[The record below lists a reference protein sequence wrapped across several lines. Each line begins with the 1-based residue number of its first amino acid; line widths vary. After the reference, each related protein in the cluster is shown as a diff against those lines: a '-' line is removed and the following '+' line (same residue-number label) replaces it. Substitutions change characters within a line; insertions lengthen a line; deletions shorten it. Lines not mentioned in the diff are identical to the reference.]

1 MKSNLAH
8 KQEVN
13 NEISLHPSTAKK
25 LEQEAMSKKEE
36 GYTRTPN
43 SLIDEQIMAH
53 LSDKAFKCLMLIV
66 RQTVGFDRLT
76 HTIATT
82 QFQKFCG
89 IKKEETVA
97 KVIRELEDCKLIA
110 VVRKKGCLNNY
121 TPTISQYHQKVV
133 PPSKGSTPIRGGGS
147 TTIEKGYTTP
157 IKGGTTKETLKEN
170 IKEIHT
176 QENSAQKL
184 GDESWKPN
192 LDLLSSILRTTK
204 HSQRV
209 SEILGMIDFEFHL
222 GNFNAHW
229 EDKITLTENQ
239 KTRKFVS
246 WITQEFEKS
255 ERKVRTTEKQNNFDS
270 KPKTALQATK
280 DQWAGERFA
289 EQQNSNVIDVNQDQ
303 VLIGG
308 EREYF

>member
-8 KQEVN
+8 KQEEN
-13 NEISLHPSTAKK
+13 NDISLHPSTVKK
-25 LEQEAMSKKEE
+25 LERQAMSKKEE
-36 GYTRTPN
+36 GYTRMPN
-43 SLIDEQIMAH
+43 LLIDDQIMAK

-66 RQTVGFDRLT
+66 RQTTGFDRT
-76 HTIATT
+76 SHPIATT

-89 IKKEETVA
+89 IKKDETIT
-97 KVIRELEDCKLIA
+97 KMIRELEQFKLIS
-110 VVRKKGCLNNY
+110 VERKKGCLNTY
-121 TPTISQYHQKVV
+121 TPTINQHHELGL
-133 PPSKGSTPIRGGGS
+133 PTLNGSTPNKEGY
-147 TTIEKGYTTP
+147 TTPTEQGYTTP

-176 QENSAQKL
+176 QKIQENEL
-184 GDESWKPN
+184 WKPETSF
-192 LDLLSSILRTTK
+192 LKTLLCQTKFAPNVNTILAMT
-204 HSQRV
+204 
-209 SEILGMIDFEFHL
+209 DFEFHL

-229 EDKITLTENQ
+229 ENKIHLTENQ

-255 ERKVRTTEKQNNFDS
+255 QRIKTKTSAKQSNFES

-280 DQWAGERFA
+280 DQWAQERFNQ
-289 EQQNSNVIDVNQDQ
+289 QQNSSLVDVNQDQ

-308 EREYF
+308 DREYF